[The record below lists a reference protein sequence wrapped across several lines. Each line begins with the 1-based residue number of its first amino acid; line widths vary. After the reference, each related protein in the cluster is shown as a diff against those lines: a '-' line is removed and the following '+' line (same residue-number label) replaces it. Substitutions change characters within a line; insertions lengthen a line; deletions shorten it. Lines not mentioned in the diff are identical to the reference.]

1 MSRLSVSVIA
11 LAVALLLDPSVHAA
25 PPTNPPNWGV
35 RTGLA
40 QELFTAAHKALGSG
54 GTFTPAA
61 CSVAE
66 PLLDRALALLD
77 GAPIEYAT
85 GHTPYTALVRGYCY
99 AVRGQDVNAAQL
111 FRLAEVPTRS
121 DQTIVQW
128 ARACL
133 ATQYDNGRGV
143 PQDREKAL
151 ALYMLS
157 AGASCPLLTKDP
169 VTEAADTLLSLDPS
183 EQAAGDSEIYLL
195 LERGQARH
203 WWRAVKLFEHANRN
217 SGNVADAIKMAMRGL
232 YAGGDTAE
240 DDVGRKAL
248 NLKLGS
254 LFERG
259 NKAIALGYYL
269 AAASPEG
276 RAEVNKLVSQLGYKL
291 ILRDAPKS
299 GVAQ

>member
-11 LAVALLLDPSVHAA
+11 VAAALLLDPSAHAA
-25 PPTNPPNWGV
+25 PPTDPPNWGV

-77 GAPIEYAT
+77 GAPIEYVT

-133 ATQYDNGRGV
+133 ATQYANGRGV

-157 AGASCPLLTKDP
+157 AEASCPLLTKDP

-195 LERGQARH
+195 LQRGQARH
-203 WWRAVKLFEHANRN
+203 WWRAVKLFERANRN

-232 YAGGDTAE
+232 DAGGETVADDTA
-240 DDVGRKAL
+240 RKAL
-248 NLKLGS
+248 NFRLGV
-254 LFERG
+254 LFERD
-259 NKAIALGYYL
+259 NKAIALGYYF
-269 AAASPEG
+269 ASDSPEG
-276 RAEVNKLVSQLGYKL
+276 RAVVKMLKPMLGYKL
-291 ILRDAPKS
+291 ILPDPPES